1 MQRNV
6 SYSGVDYTVNG
17 QSFQF
22 VPTAEQLAVSLDIIE
37 DMLVEGVEDLMLSLT
52 SPAVGGQPHAGV
64 LLGTQQ
70 ITQILIEDND
80 GELHCM
86 VVEPKAFLGVLRW
99 TYNGQ

>member
-1 MQRNV
+1 M
-6 SYSGVDYTVNG
+6 NG

-64 LLGTQQ
+64 QLGTQH

-80 GELHCM
+80 GKLYT
-86 VVEPKAFLGVLRW
+86 LI
-99 TYNGQ
+99 